1 MLPWFKEFLYFSKEE
16 RRGILLLLAAVLLA
30 LSALLFRTQRE
41 EPASPGEAARQDTTA
56 SVAGYEAF
64 RASQKRQGERRTR
77 QTAYP
82 QRKEMTP
89 VRLVAFDP
97 NTADSATFRSLGLPA
112 WMARNIVRYR
122 EKGGKFR
129 RAEDFKKI
137 YGMTEERFLAL
148 LPYIAIPT
156 EKEEEGRRG
165 DAGKGI
171 KEDGETQGAGGGVAR
186 SGEQGR
192 TDEEVHDT
200 LYRRFTPVPKYPAG
214 TVLSLN
220 HADTTELKRIPGIGS
235 HTARRI
241 VEYRRRLGGFYSI
254 GQLHDIRLDTLRLAP
269 WFRIDSSAV
278 RLIDLNRAGIERLMS
293 HPYINFYQAKVL
305 VEYRKKH
312 GKVQS
317 LKPFVLYEEFTE
329 ADLARIRPYLSFQ

>member
-30 LSALLFRTQRE
+30 LSALLFRAQWGNS
-41 EPASPGEAARQDTTA
+41 ASSGKPGLQDTA
-56 SVAGYEAF
+56 SASGYDAF
-64 RASQKRQGERRTR
+64 RASQERQGKQRAKH
-77 QTAYP
+77 TAYP
-82 QRKEMTP
+82 QRRSVPP

-97 NTADSATFRSLGLPA
+97 NTADSATFRSLELPA

-148 LPYIAIPT
+148 RPYIAIPP
-156 EKEEEGRRG
+156 EKEEGRRG
-165 DAGKGI
+165 NVSKGI
-171 KEDGETQGAGGGVAR
+171 KEDGETQGTGGGVAR
-186 SGEQGR
+186 SEEQGR
-192 TDEEVHDT
+192 ADEEVHDT

-220 HADTTELKRIPGIGS
+220 YADTTELKRIPGIGS

-241 VEYRRRLGGFYSI
+241 VEYRRRLGGFCSV

-269 WFRIDSSAV
+269 WFRIDSSAI
-278 RLIDLNRAGIERLMS
+278 RPINLNRAGIERLMS